1 MFIWY
6 CCLRNQLRGVFKQ
19 TFAVP
24 SVPPPIELRE
34 DMFRDSPGSPGQSI
48 SSLKRPG
55 MRNSPD
61 DPVRLVN
68 RYVIFIFLASELFSQ
83 VLYSYTMW
91 SKTF

>member
-24 SVPPPIELRE
+24 SVPPPIELRD
-34 DMFRDSPGSPGQSI
+34 DMFRDSPGSPGPSI
-48 SSLKRPG
+48 ASLKRPG

-61 DPVRLVN
+61 DPVRLSKAYEMKLLCFKLVRLN
-68 RYVIFIFLASELFSQ
+68 FSFLEISLIQ
-83 VLYSYTMW
+83 M
-91 SKTF
+91 

>member
-19 TFAVP
+19 SFAVP

-34 DMFRDSPGSPGQSI
+34 DMFRDSPGSPGHSI

-55 MRNSPD
+55 MRNFPD
-61 DPVRLVN
+61 DPVRLVKGN
-68 RYVIFIFLASELFSQ
+68 LIFLSLA
-83 VLYSYTMW
+83 
-91 SKTF
+91 